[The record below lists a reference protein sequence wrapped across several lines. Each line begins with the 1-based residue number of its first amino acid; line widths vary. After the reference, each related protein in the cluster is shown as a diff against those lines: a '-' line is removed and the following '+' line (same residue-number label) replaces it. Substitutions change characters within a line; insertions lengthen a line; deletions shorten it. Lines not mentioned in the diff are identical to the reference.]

1 MPFQCTSNAPN
12 AKLKFWLNIFR
23 VAKKRKRKKK
33 VLCSGVRL
41 PVDLWADFDITF
53 CIQVLSTNS
62 KIYASH
68 VSCE

>member
-23 VAKKRKRKKK
+23 VAKKKKGGG

-68 VSCE
+68 VSSE